1 MLLGCMYEENHH
13 TAKLC
18 NIVHST
24 ARKCEVAAWSHVY
37 DITERSSGTTPAAES
52 QSAILLSPLRFYT
65 IRLTHSTY
73 SISLSKHRVQ
83 SQVSAIMTDAQNASK
98 KEEDAPTGAKHTTN
112 GPSSEPNKRQ
122 KVEKQATLE
131 ETLGQNDDD
140 TKEEEDEP
148 KVTTEETTE
157 QPSKNESAV
166 LPSEEKDVPS
176 NILEKGIIYFFFRG
190 RVNIEEPTGVKDVA
204 RSYIL
209 LRPIEKDA
217 KLGEGPIGDAG
228 NTRLLVLPKKV
239 LPKSGRDRFMVF
251 VEKSNT
257 SFDEL
262 KKDFLAGEDY
272 ETKTA
277 GTRHTPAPTPFGE
290 GVYAIT
296 TTGRESHLA
305 YILTLPE
312 KPGDLQEEM
321 GVKEKGSF
329 IISSKN
335 PNYEGPANA
344 QLPEGP
350 KYPKE

>member
-1 MLLGCMYEENHH
+1 
-13 TAKLC
+13 
-18 NIVHST
+18 
-24 ARKCEVAAWSHVY
+24 
-37 DITERSSGTTPAAES
+37 
-52 QSAILLSPLRFYT
+52 
-65 IRLTHSTY
+65 
-73 SISLSKHRVQ
+73 
-83 SQVSAIMTDAQNASK
+83 MTDAQNASK